1 MFEIIFQA
9 MEDFDQEGMDD
20 DGGDDGADDMNDAL
34 EDMEEIDE
42 YVHNLGSPN
51 GPLQSR
57 TGYNFNFQKWFDRK
71 SKFLKNCDFF

>member
-1 MFEIIFQA
+1 

-51 GPLQSR
+51 GPFQSR
-57 TGYNFNFQKWFDRK
+57 TVNNFNFQKWFDRK
-71 SKFLKNCDFF
+71 SKFLKTVIFF